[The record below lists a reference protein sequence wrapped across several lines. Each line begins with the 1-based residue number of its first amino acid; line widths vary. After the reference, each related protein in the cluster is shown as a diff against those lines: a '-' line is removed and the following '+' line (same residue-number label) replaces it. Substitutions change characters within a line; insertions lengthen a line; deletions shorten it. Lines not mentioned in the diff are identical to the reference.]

1 MTQYVIFFKGS
12 KLMVINRENNID
24 EQKVFSKIGEIDK
37 KVEVIILKIDDL
49 LPQLDSVLKGFNGES
64 STKIFDSIKKKLLN
78 ASENLMKQLESVDSI
93 EVDANFQAARIRRKS
108 LVVKINKCL
117 DRCDR
122 ELEKIPVDE

>member
-49 LPQLDSVLKGFNGES
+49 LPQLDSVLKGFNDES

-78 ASENLMKQLESVDSI
+78 ASENLMKQLELVDSV

>member
-122 ELEKIPVDE
+122 ELEKIPIDE